1 MGGLG
6 INWYITFMV
15 KPYYLY
21 GFSIDCIS
29 DQFAIWLM
37 DLLHLWLEIITFMVT
52 ITFMARITF
61 VVSSYYNHGI
71 TFIVFFT
78 FIGNTAVTPIKR

>member
-6 INWYITFMV
+6 IDWYITFMV
-15 KPYYLY
+15 KPYYVY
-21 GFSIDCIS
+21 GFSIVCS

-52 ITFMARITF
+52 ITFMARIVF
-61 VVSSYYNHGI
+61 VVSSSYNHGI
-71 TFIVFFT
+71 TFIVFIT